1 MNIRNNRRLLWY
13 FGFALYL
20 GLLIYFLLFAEMFG
34 RDMTDR
40 SYSYNVEP
48 FREIARFVR
57 YRHKLG
63 FTAVVLNLAG
73 NIAVFIP
80 FGIFVPVLFK
90 PDMRL
95 WQTVFTTMAAS
106 LIIEILQLVFR
117 VGSFDVDDILL
128 NTVGGLIGAWIYCT
142 GRRRNGD

>member
-1 MNIRNNRRLLWY
+1 MNKRIIKRMLWC
-13 FGFALYL
+13 FSFALYL
-20 GLLIYFLLFAEMFG
+20 GLLIYFLLFAEMFD

-40 SYSYNVEP
+40 RYSYNLEP
-48 FREIARFVR
+48 FREIVRFVR

-63 FTAVVLNLAG
+63 MTAVVLNLAG

-80 FGIFVPVLFK
+80 FGIFIPVLFK

-95 WQTVFTTMAAS
+95 WQIVFSTMAAS
-106 LIIEILQLVFR
+106 LAIEIIQLVFR

-128 NTVGGLIGAWIYCT
+128 NTFGGLIGACIYLT
-142 GRRRNGD
+142 GRMRNGD

>member
-1 MNIRNNRRLLWY
+1 MKERRIKRMLWY
-13 FGFALYL
+13 FSFALYL
-20 GLLIYFLLFAEMFG
+20 GLLVYFLFFAKIFD
-34 RDMTDR
+34 RDMSDR
-40 SYSYNVEP
+40 RYSYNLEP
-48 FREIARFVR
+48 LREIVRFVR

-63 FTAVVLNLAG
+63 MTAVILNLAG

-95 WQTVFTTMAAS
+95 WQIVFSTMAAS
-106 LIIEILQLVFR
+106 LVIEIIQLVFR

-128 NTVGGLIGAWIYCT
+128 NTLGGLIGACIYRT
-142 GRRRNGD
+142 GRMRNGD

>member
-1 MNIRNNRRLLWY
+1 MNKRKLYRLLWY
-13 FGFALYL
+13 SGFVLYL

-34 RDMTDR
+34 RDMADR
-40 SYSYNVEP
+40 GYSYNLEP
-48 FREIARFVR
+48 FREIVRFVR
-57 YRHKLG
+57 YSHKLG
-63 FTAVVLNLAG
+63 VTAVVLNLAG

-95 WQTVFTTMAAS
+95 WQIVFTTMAAS
-106 LIIEILQLVFR
+106 LIIEILQLVLR

-128 NTVGGLIGAWIYCT
+128 NTFGGLMGACIYCT
-142 GRRRNGD
+142 SGSRKMR

>member
-1 MNIRNNRRLLWY
+1 MNERKLYRLLWY

-34 RDMTDR
+34 RDMADR
-40 SYSYNVEP
+40 DYSYNLEP
-48 FREIARFVR
+48 FREIVRFVR

-63 FTAVVLNLAG
+63 VTAVALNLAG

-95 WQTVFTTMAAS
+95 WQIVFTTMAAS
-106 LIIEILQLVFR
+106 LIIEILQLVFK

-128 NTVGGLIGAWIYCT
+128 NTLGGLIGACIYCT
-142 GRRRNGD
+142 SRSRKMR